1 MPCNATDCR
10 TEGDAGDWCDRYATE
25 EYGSEGDDLQCF
37 IVETGSSEGFCSK
50 KGMLWVA
57 GIIMSLAGSL
67 LSNFGLQVQKVA
79 YNKSEKEI
87 HEGLE
92 GEEPIPLAHP
102 QLVPQRTHRP
112 ARLLARS
119 GAPRSPGDEH
129 PRAEEDGQ
137 QRRRQREAS

>member
-92 GEEPIPLAHP
+92 GESRAPCTSAAPPAAHSP
-102 QLVPQRTHRP
+102 AGAAVGAQRSAP
-112 ARLLARS
+112 FS
-119 GAPRSPGDEH
+119 GR
-129 PRAEEDGQ
+129 
-137 QRRRQREAS
+137 

>member
-10 TEGDAGDWCDRYATE
+10 TEGDAADWCDQYATA

-37 IVETGSSEGFCSK
+37 IVETGSNEGFCSK

-92 GEEPIPLAHP
+92 GEEPPLAHP
-102 QLVPQRTHRP
+102 QLAPAAHSPAGPGVGAQRSAP
-112 ARLLARS
+112 FS
-119 GAPRSPGDEH
+119 GR
-129 PRAEEDGQ
+129 
-137 QRRRQREAS
+137 

>member
-92 GEEPIPLAHP
+92 GEEPPLAHP
-102 QLVPQRTHRP
+102 QLAPAAHSPAGPGVGAQRSAP
-112 ARLLARS
+112 FS
-119 GAPRSPGDEH
+119 GR
-129 PRAEEDGQ
+129 
-137 QRRRQREAS
+137 

>member
-92 GEEPIPLAHP
+92 GEEPCALRSAA
-102 QLVPQRTHRP
+102 RTALTGRRP
-112 ARLLARS
+112 VGAQRS
-119 GAPRSPGDEH
+119 GPFSAR
-129 PRAEEDGQ
+129 
-137 QRRRQREAS
+137 

>member
-25 EYGSEGDDLQCF
+25 EFGSEGDDLQCF
-37 IVETGSSEGFCSK
+37 IVETGSSGGFCSK

-92 GEEPIPLAHP
+92 GEEPPPCTSAA
-102 QLVPQRTHRP
+102 RP
-112 ARLLARS
+112 AAHSPAGAAVGAQRS
-119 GAPRSPGDEH
+119 APFSGR
-129 PRAEEDGQ
+129 
-137 QRRRQREAS
+137 